1 MRHIGWNTPYR
12 FPAPKG
18 AIENALFGLGYAF
31 RALGMAFD
39 TVGASMQLRG
49 GELKETGEW
58 SLTLC
63 MYHVHLCV
71 SFSFV
76 RVFNTFK
83 SKCVCK
89 LSRHQSNWKT

>member
-39 TVGASMQLRG
+39 TVGATMQLRG
-49 GELKETGEW
+49 GELKETGKHIACRN
-58 SLTLC
+58 LNLG
-63 MYHVHLCV
+63 YHIHQITQNGARV
-71 SFSFV
+71 SYIHCQRNSA
-76 RVFNTFK
+76 
-83 SKCVCK
+83 
-89 LSRHQSNWKT
+89 